1 MRLDQQPCLL
11 NISVTN
17 ATGSATL
24 FTEHQRNKWLNSKFE
39 QHKLQ
44 AVTPAASKE
53 NPTIYGE
60 QVVQTVTPA
69 ASTENP
75 TIYGEQVVQA
85 VTPAASKENPT
96 IYEEQV
102 VQAGTPA
109 ASKENPTIWRAGSTG
124 LLQAAITAAINK
136 FNLGPKYSGKK
147 SAF

>member
-1 MRLDQQPCLL
+1 MRPDPQLWLL
-11 NISVTN
+11 NTSVTN
-17 ATGSATL
+17 ATESATL

-60 QVVQTVTPA
+60 QVVQAVTPAAAKVNPTIYGEQVVQTVTPA

-96 IYEEQV
+96 I
-102 VQAGTPA
+102 
-109 ASKENPTIWRAGSTG
+109 WRAGGTSSYTSRNQG
-124 LLQAAITAAINK
+124 ESS
-136 FNLGPKYSGKK
+136 YMESR
-147 SAF
+147 